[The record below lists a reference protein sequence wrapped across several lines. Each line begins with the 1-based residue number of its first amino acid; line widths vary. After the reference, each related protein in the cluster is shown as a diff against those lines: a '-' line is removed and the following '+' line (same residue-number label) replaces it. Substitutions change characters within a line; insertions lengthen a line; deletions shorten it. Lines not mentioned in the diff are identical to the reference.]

1 MSLCATELA
10 IGYPDRRVG
19 EGFTL
24 TLPPGQVTV
33 VLGPN
38 GSGKSTLIKTLLGL
52 LPPRA
57 GRLELDGA
65 PLSALPD
72 RDRARRL
79 AYVPQTASD
88 GFGHRVIDTV
98 LMGRLAWHGA
108 WSSPGPRDHD
118 AAHEALRRL
127 AIDDLAERRLSRLSG
142 GERQLVLIARAL
154 AQQAR
159 WVLLDEPTANLDIAH
174 QARVLRELA
183 RLRDDGLGV
192 LFSSHDPN
200 HAARIADQVLMI
212 REGRPLACGPA
223 SGLLNARTL
232 GELYDCPMLEVP
244 GRFPAFFPA

>member
-1 MSLCATELA
+1 MFDAIYDPWPTPLA
-10 IGYPDRRVG
+10 AAAAAD
-19 EGFTL
+19 
-24 TLPPGQVTV
+24 
-33 VLGPN
+33 
-38 GSGKSTLIKTLLGL
+38 
-52 LPPRA
+52 
-57 GRLELDGA
+57 GR
-65 PLSALPD
+65 P
-72 RDRARRL
+72 
-79 AYVPQTASD
+79 
-88 GFGHRVIDTV
+88 TV
-98 LMGRLAWHGA
+98 LNGLDLLAWQAVYQVELFTGRTVPVA
-108 WSSPGPRDHD
+108 VLLD

-212 REGRPLACGPA
+212 REGRALACGPA

-232 GELYDCPMLEVP
+232 GELYGCPMLEVP